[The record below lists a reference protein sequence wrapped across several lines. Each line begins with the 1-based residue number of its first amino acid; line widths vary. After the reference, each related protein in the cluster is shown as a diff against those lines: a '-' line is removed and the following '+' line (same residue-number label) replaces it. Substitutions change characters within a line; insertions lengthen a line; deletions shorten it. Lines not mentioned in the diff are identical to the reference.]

1 MKLQSEAHIPQKEAG
16 GENPKTSIA
25 RRLLSRC
32 GWADPAIRKR
42 VINDRHQAGGG
53 IAQRGVSSLTST
65 HLELRSN
72 HYQFSWQ
79 YYHPSVKGQ
88 YSLDRSHHSFVWE
101 APLSRSLWEGFS
113 SHFTEEV
120 LQISLFQNQFFFA
133 SGKGNRPDVLEI
145 LANLL
150 LGKMKCFSV
159 PILNCVVGSC
169 RCMVPH
175 HCPQSWVTEGCCQ
188 RWWFLHGNRFC
199 GNRCGFYLILPG
211 TSRLLLFR
219 STPSRWVP
227 EELTVER
234 AICRWRRS

>member
-16 GENPKTSIA
+16 GDNPKTSIA
-25 RRLLSRC
+25 RRLLPRC

-120 LQISLFQNQFFFA
+120 LQISLFQNQFFFCFWERKQA
-133 SGKGNRPDVLEI
+133 RRVGN
-145 LANLL
+145 
-150 LGKMKCFSV
+150 LGKS
-159 PILNCVVGSC
+159 S
-169 RCMVPH
+169 
-175 HCPQSWVTEGCCQ
+175 
-188 RWWFLHGNRFC
+188 
-199 GNRCGFYLILPG
+199 
-211 TSRLLLFR
+211 SR
-219 STPSRWVP
+219 
-227 EELTVER
+227 
-234 AICRWRRS
+234 